1 MASILGL
8 CESHL
13 SVESEAAAHYRNV
26 CRALVSEALEL
37 SFFLKK
43 TLVRAE
49 EHSEEL
55 QQLALKDWVSTQCL
69 KISWFLP
76 IFKKSCEMGPFSLIL
91 KHSAKFDTTTE
102 LPAQWF
108 VGAFLEPWTGH
119 ALFQLKQQLCSRLN
133 CRRCSA
139 IVVLGTT
146 DNLSWL
152 ICFLRN
158 CKVLFLMIKCTS
170 LVKNS
175 NTWFSRGGA
184 ACLSGTFLYTSPLL
198 MFLAWCH
205 LQGEQFTHH
214 LKEPIGL
221 DHDFTSN

>member
-1 MASILGL
+1 
-8 CESHL
+8 
-13 SVESEAAAHYRNV
+13 
-26 CRALVSEALEL
+26 
-37 SFFLKK
+37 
-43 TLVRAE
+43 
-49 EHSEEL
+49 
-55 QQLALKDWVSTQCL
+55 
-69 KISWFLP
+69 
-76 IFKKSCEMGPFSLIL
+76 MGPFSLIL

-108 VGAFLEPWTGH
+108 VGAFLGPWTGH

-221 DHDFTSN
+221 DHDFTSKASASRILRMHFSSSYCWKTSPKKSHFRNVLEKYRGMFVI